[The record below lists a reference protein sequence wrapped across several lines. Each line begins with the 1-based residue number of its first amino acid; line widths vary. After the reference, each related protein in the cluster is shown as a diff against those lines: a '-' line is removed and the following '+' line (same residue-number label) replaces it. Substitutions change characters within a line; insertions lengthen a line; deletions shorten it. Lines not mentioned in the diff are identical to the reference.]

1 LLSPASRTLPRDGKS
16 AEYFPQ
22 NYGTC
27 VFRGTARRHA
37 SAAKK
42 PRLAARKISLI
53 PIAFSS
59 PQDFR
64 IELMFGAAR
73 FGEPALSGSRSVGF
87 HIAPRRPHS
96 PQRLGT
102 PHKCFNQ
109 QRIFDTSRRL
119 AAPCDLNTC
128 GGAFF
133 RKQRRVG
140 NPDLPSV
147 CRKAPEVCRKTW
159 QLKVNPPDHAA

>member
-1 LLSPASRTLPRDGKS
+1 MADRFFAEPLSATHPPRKNLALPQEKLR
-16 AEYFPQ
+16 
-22 NYGTC
+22 
-27 VFRGTARRHA
+27 
-37 SAAKK
+37 
-42 PRLAARKISLI
+42 
-53 PIAFSS
+53 AFSL
-59 PQDFR
+59 PQDSSVQ
-64 IELMFGAAR
+64 LMFGAAR

-87 HIAPRRPHS
+87 HIAPRRCHS

-128 GGAFF
+128 GGAVF

-140 NPDLPSV
+140 NRDLPSV
-147 CRKAPEVCRKTW
+147 CRNAPEVCRKTRSSTARPS
-159 QLKVNPPDHAA
+159 QHAA